1 MYPARGPFTCP
12 IPSSLSIGCADSLH
26 PFPFCP
32 AIGRGWKSTYATT
45 SRPEVEERLASLNYT
60 GEWLKDGSLKTIS
73 PILPAVRIDEGPGRT
88 HKKTFFNSVV
98 AVYTGWN
105 DSRNKGETAIQFA
118 DGGYLDAAIMADAV
132 KIMDETAVA
141 FPWQTGDVILID
153 NKLVMHARRPFTGER
168 LITASLG
175 IHSSR

>member
-1 MYPARGPFTCP
+1 
-12 IPSSLSIGCADSLH
+12 
-26 PFPFCP
+26 
-32 AIGRGWKSTYATT
+32 
-45 SRPEVEERLASLNYT
+45 VEERLRSLNYT
-60 GEWLKDGSLKTIS
+60 GEWLGDGSLRTIS
-73 PILPAVRIDEGPGRT
+73 PILPAVRIDEGLGRT

-118 DGGYLDAAIMADAV
+118 DGSYLDAAIMADAV

-141 FPWQTGDVILID
+141 FAWQKGDVILID
-153 NKLVMHARRPFTGER
+153 NKLVMHARKPFTGER

-175 IHSSR
+175 VHSRR